1 MLTLAGINLVIT
13 YVAERTTIDAV
24 HLQAWSASP
33 AGTTLNLTG
42 PCPACGHDAP
52 NSVPLKVTALEA
64 MTTLASRTL
73 TAALRCTCDQPHP
86 DRPADIPRGCG
97 RSWSIVATS
106 AADGRVSLSAPAD
119 PTLVTAAEALRDAAP
134 RQLGDL
140 RSAAEKWIAGI
151 TALYGLFGL
160 AGVVIT
166 RDSVAKLT
174 TGWQIAI
181 ATSALVAAAL
191 AAWSIYWIYR
201 AAYGWPKVR
210 SVRDDDELRAW
221 YAAQLAAPATSA
233 ALLQAGVR
241 AAGASLAAL
250 TLAVGLLWFAP
261 VAAPVT
267 PLIRA
272 TLENGSQVCGTLL
285 PATAGPAAR
294 IRSSADGTVAVIPL
308 GQIARLTSV
317 AVC

>member
-1 MLTLAGINLVIT
+1 LVIR
-13 YVAERTTIDAV
+13 YVTERITIDAA
-24 HLQAWSASP
+24 HLQAWSAST

-52 NSVPLKVTALEA
+52 NSVPLEVTALEA
-64 MTTLASRTL
+64 MSARASRTL
-73 TAALRCTCDQPHP
+73 TAALRCSCDQPHP
-86 DRPADIPRGCG
+86 DRPTDVPGGCG

-119 PTLVTAAEALRDAAP
+119 PALVTAAEALRDAAP

-181 ATSALVAAAL
+181 AASALIAVAL

-201 AAYGWPKVR
+201 AAYGWPKVH

-233 ALLQAGVR
+233 ALLRAGVR

-250 TLAVGLLWFAP
+250 TFAVGLLWFAP
-261 VAAPVT
+261 EAVPVT
-267 PLIRA
+267 PLIQV

-285 PATAGPAAR
+285 SAIPGSAAR
-294 IRSSADGTVAVIPL
+294 IRSSADGTVAIIPL
-308 GQIARLTSV
+308 SQIARLTSV
-317 AVC
+317 TAC

>member
-1 MLTLAGINLVIT
+1 MIRYLT
-13 YVAERTTIDAV
+13 ERITIDAV
-24 HLQAWSASP
+24 HLQAWSPSS

-52 NSVPLKVTALEA
+52 NSIPLEVTALEV
-64 MTTLASRTL
+64 MTAPASRTL

-86 DRPADIPRGCG
+86 DRPADVPRGCG
-97 RSWSIVATS
+97 RSWSIVASSS
-106 AADGRVSLSAPAD
+106 AGGRVSLSALVD

-181 ATSALVAAAL
+181 AASALVAVAL

-201 AAYGWPKVR
+201 AAYGWPKTR

-221 YAAQLAAPATSA
+221 CAAQLAAPAASA
-233 ALLQAGVR
+233 ALLRAGVR

-250 TLAVGLLWFAP
+250 TLTVGLLWFAP

-267 PLIRA
+267 PLIQA
-272 TLENGSQVCGTLL
+272 TLENGSQVCGTFLS
-285 PATAGPAAR
+285 ATAGRAAR
-294 IRSSADGTVAVIPL
+294 IRSSADGTVAVIPIS
-308 GQIARLTSV
+308 QIAELTSV
-317 AVC
+317 ATC

>member
-1 MLTLAGINLVIT
+1 MIRYLT
-13 YVAERTTIDAV
+13 ERITIDAV
-24 HLQAWSASP
+24 HLQAWSASS

-52 NSVPLKVTALEA
+52 NNIPLEVTALEV
-64 MTTLASRTL
+64 MTAPASRTL

-86 DRPADIPRGCG
+86 DRPADVPRGCG
-97 RSWSIVATS
+97 RSWSIVASSS
-106 AADGRVSLSAPAD
+106 AGGRVSLSALVD

-166 RDSVAKLT
+166 RDSVTKLT

-181 ATSALVAAAL
+181 AAAALVAVAL

-201 AAYGWPKVR
+201 AAYGWPKTR

-233 ALLQAGVR
+233 ALLRAGVR
-241 AAGASLAAL
+241 AAGVSLAAL
-250 TLAVGLLWFAP
+250 TVAVGLLWFAP
-261 VAAPVT
+261 AAV
-267 PLIRA
+267 PLIQA

-285 PATAGPAAR
+285 PAPAGPAAR

-308 GQIARLTSV
+308 SQIAGLTSV
-317 AVC
+317 TAC

>member
-1 MLTLAGINLVIT
+1 MIRYA
-13 YVAERTTIDAV
+13 AERITIGAA

-33 AGTTLNLTG
+33 TGATLNLTG

-52 NSVPLKVTALEA
+52 NNVPLQVTALEG
-64 MTTLASRTL
+64 MTAQAAHTL

-86 DRPADIPRGCG
+86 DRPADVPRGCG
-97 RSWSIVATS
+97 RSWTIVATS
-106 AADGRVSLSAPAD
+106 SADGRMSLSAPTD
-119 PTLVTAAEALRDAAP
+119 PALVTAAEALRDAAP
-134 RQLGDL
+134 RQLSDL

-160 AGVVIT
+160 AGVIIS

-181 ATSALVAAAL
+181 AASAFLAVTL
-191 AAWSIYWIYR
+191 AAWAIYWIYR

-233 ALLQAGVR
+233 TLLRAGVR
-241 AAGASLAAL
+241 AAAASLAAL
-250 TLAVGLLWFAP
+250 ALAVGLLWFAP
-261 VAAPVT
+261 PAAPVT
-267 PLIRA
+267 PLIQV
-272 TLENGSQVCGTLL
+272 TLDDGSQVCGTLL
-285 PATAGPAAR
+285 PAPAGPNAR
-294 IRSSADGTVAVIPL
+294 IRSHADGIVILIPL
-308 GQIARLTSV
+308 SQIAALTSV
-317 AVC
+317 ANC

>member
-1 MLTLAGINLVIT
+1 MIR
-13 YVAERTTIDAV
+13 YVAERITIDAV

-33 AGTTLNLTG
+33 AGTTLNLAG

-52 NSVPLKVTALEA
+52 NSVPLEVTALEA
-64 MTTLASRTL
+64 MTPRTSRTL

-86 DRPADIPRGCG
+86 DRPADVPRGCG
-97 RSWSIVATS
+97 RNWSIVATS
-106 AADGRVSLSAPAD
+106 AADGRVSLSSLAD
-119 PTLVTAAEALRDAAP
+119 PALVTAAEALRDAAP

-181 ATSALVAAAL
+181 AASALVAVAL

-221 YAAQLAAPATSA
+221 YAAQLAAPAASA
-233 ALLQAGVR
+233 ALLRAGVR
-241 AAGASLAAL
+241 AAAASLAAL

-267 PLIRA
+267 PLIQA

-285 PATAGPAAR
+285 PTTAGPTVR

-308 GQIARLTSV
+308 SQIARLTSV
-317 AVC
+317 AAC